1 MRLNDDIVFYIDE
14 IMSLNGE
21 SDVLPPHLR
30 CEERL
35 NVKQVTAMTG
45 WSRSKILDAEKA
57 GSFPPAERRGQRCTR
72 WRTGDLLDW
81 LRATATQNSS
91 PVPGRAQ

>member
-1 MRLNDDIVFYIDE
+1 
-14 IMSLNGE
+14 MSLTEE

-45 WSRSKILDAEKA
+45 WSRSKILDAERA
-57 GSFPPAERRGQRCTR
+57 GNFPAAERRGQRCTR
-72 WRTGDLLDW
+72 WRAGDLLEW
-81 LRATATQNSS
+81 LRDTGS
-91 PVPGRAQ
+91 PNGSRHPGGVK